1 MAPTDR
7 FQPGDQIEYLCH
19 DPDPAAPTGGW
30 VPGTFRCYLPWPEGH
45 AGGSNDM
52 KALVIPQ
59 GLFGGEETLLEVPID
74 ELRFPPPA
82 PGLVIEPPPPDV
94 TGDVMPTVVNGM
106 LVVSAFRIL
115 PVYGSAVFTWRVILR
130 DHEARRDAP
139 ATYTVTR
146 VRWATAAPDPRAT
159 ARPSRRSE
167 NMAQPAARSALST
180 SKAAPGGRPAAC
192 SAGSSA

>member
-45 AGGSNDM
+45 
-52 KALVIPQ
+52 VIPQ

-115 PVYGSAVFTWRVILR
+115 PDPGSLTFTWRVILR
-130 DHEARRDAP
+130 DHDAGWDGTP
-139 ATYTVTR
+139 TAPDTYTITR
-146 VRWATAAPDPRAT
+146 VRWATAAPGVAHGEWQDIDANENEGFRGLAWT
-159 ARPSRRSE
+159 LAALNFARMLR
-167 NMAQPAARSALST
+167 LD
-180 SKAAPGGRPAAC
+180 AAPQDQD
-192 SAGSSA
+192 